1 MIVEEENGEDIS
13 TIEYDA
19 SSTISKLTAHH
30 YEFFDTS
37 YEDITPM
44 RIQNGDVEYIHLF
57 LNVERIPRYLYLK
70 GVFYLEDVDDMP
82 SIDPGFEMISQLIDS
97 IVYRVISRFSRI
109 AKTLGSIPYKLL
121 AIAEE
126 GSIAVVD
133 TKSQIPIGEIEF
145 IFTSGDYATISD
157 PNENYFAFYNITR
170 PSQYPI
176 AQISLAGRISEVDYI
191 DASFED
197 YALAE
202 VRMMDGASFRGIY
215 ADDIN
220 NLNAEITISNIPGSI
235 FVYKT
240 PTLIYYLGSASV
252 SELRYISEYQNTYMD
267 IGLTDTASMISLQY
281 TENRTKI
288 MTGAGE
294 DSIGEIEFLVT
305 TGPVLRMEGNHLL
318 LRHETNYELISGRIK
333 DISSMDYISGDDGKL
348 DINFSQENMIN
359 ISLFDNRSEKIS
371 ADLIID
377 PIPKSLSI
385 NFSGLF
391 STAGTNFQLP
401 HLKSGGVLGIVNIIF
416 GVAGLGNE
424 ILTVIDDT
432 TQNALNNIGSI
443 IEELSFSYSTISST
457 TLIGKVLRGN
467 EFTLDD
473 VDWMHGISAIQ
484 QKDSNSTSMAA
495 KLYMS
500 GLPTAASIATQV
512 KGDNIFLDFHLT
524 DYNPKHDWICIDVKG
539 IQNRDVLLYLNDLES
554 GTDMDLEFSLD
565 SSLNTIPQT
574 AIGTIKMNSNK
585 RTGSLFGRMKQTEP
599 EISVSEIFLSSIP
612 KDLYTTF
619 NLSGNISIIYR
630 ADSGIE
636 HMYIK
641 SSRTRN
647 GEFHDIYAILHELPE
662 QVEMGVI
669 PVLDYD
675 MDGSLLQSLPTME
688 IVSSQETLDTY
699 IFADGKGIGQM
710 GVFELQVVN
719 VAMYLSGEY
728 SKGKYRVDSTGV
740 EYLWIHVMDLPV
752 MEDHETKSIE
762 VVGKDIKSFDI
773 KVDMLF
779 GNYPIIGIDNTK
791 GGEIQFVLNHE
802 MDNSRVGIALFDF
815 KIKNGL
821 PSSPSILI
829 NGGSLDL
836 EEDTSHVLVPAPML
850 TLVMTVLS

>member
-1 MIVEEENGEDIS
+1 
-13 TIEYDA
+13 
-19 SSTISKLTAHH
+19 
-30 YEFFDTS
+30 
-37 YEDITPM
+37 
-44 RIQNGDVEYIHLF
+44 
-57 LNVERIPRYLYLK
+57 
-70 GVFYLEDVDDMP
+70 
-82 SIDPGFEMISQLIDS
+82 
-97 IVYRVISRFSRI
+97 
-109 AKTLGSIPYKLL
+109 
-121 AIAEE
+121 
-126 GSIAVVD
+126 
-133 TKSQIPIGEIEF
+133 
-145 IFTSGDYATISD
+145 
-157 PNENYFAFYNITR
+157 
-170 PSQYPI
+170 
-176 AQISLAGRISEVDYI
+176 
-191 DASFED
+191 
-197 YALAE
+197 
-202 VRMMDGASFRGIY
+202 
-215 ADDIN
+215 
-220 NLNAEITISNIPGSI
+220 
-235 FVYKT
+235 
-240 PTLIYYLGSASV
+240 
-252 SELRYISEYQNTYMD
+252 
-267 IGLTDTASMISLQY
+267 
-281 TENRTKI
+281 
-288 MTGAGE
+288 
-294 DSIGEIEFLVT
+294 
-305 TGPVLRMEGNHLL
+305 
-318 LRHETNYELISGRIK
+318 
-333 DISSMDYISGDDGKL
+333 
-348 DINFSQENMIN
+348 
-359 ISLFDNRSEKIS
+359 
-371 ADLIID
+371 
-377 PIPKSLSI
+377 
-385 NFSGLF
+385 
-391 STAGTNFQLP
+391 
-401 HLKSGGVLGIVNIIF
+401 
-416 GVAGLGNE
+416 
-424 ILTVIDDT
+424 
-432 TQNALNNIGSI
+432 
-443 IEELSFSYSTISST
+443 
-457 TLIGKVLRGN
+457 
-467 EFTLDD
+467 
-473 VDWMHGISAIQ
+473 
-484 QKDSNSTSMAA
+484 
-495 KLYMS
+495 
-500 GLPTAASIATQV
+500 
-512 KGDNIFLDFHLT
+512 
-524 DYNPKHDWICIDVKG
+524 
-539 IQNRDVLLYLNDLES
+539 
-554 GTDMDLEFSLD
+554 
-565 SSLNTIPQT
+565 
-574 AIGTIKMNSNK
+574 MNSNK